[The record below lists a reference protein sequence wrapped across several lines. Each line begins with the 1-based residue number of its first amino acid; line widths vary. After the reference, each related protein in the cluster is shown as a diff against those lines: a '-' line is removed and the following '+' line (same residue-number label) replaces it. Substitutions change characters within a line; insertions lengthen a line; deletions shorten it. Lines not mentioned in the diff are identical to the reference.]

1 MDGRLESLADTQVS
15 VLLGN
20 TVIATINLTTNE
32 NLTISSTLTVSFLRN
47 VDFSFKNK
55 MIV

>member
-1 MDGRLESLADTQVS
+1 MDGRLESLADTQVP

-47 VDFSFKNK
+47 VDFSLKR
-55 MIV
+55 